1 MARALAD
8 AGVLL
13 PSLGLDA
20 VSLAGEY
27 LPPLVDLGRCNP
39 STARKM
45 AAVLRESGANEL
57 AARAR

>member
-1 MARALAD
+1 M
-8 AGVLL
+8 LL